1 MRTPNT
7 GEFHRPT
14 FRRKDISIKEYISF
28 ALAELLRERSRNR
41 QPVIRSREKSMDT
54 NASVRVYA
62 PLNPWRSPLGEIIE
76 RVPYKLSSSE
86 HEATS
91 AVSARP

>member
-1 MRTPNT
+1 
-7 GEFHRPT
+7 
-14 FRRKDISIKEYISF
+14 
-28 ALAELLRERSRNR
+28 
-41 QPVIRSREKSMDT
+41 
-54 NASVRVYA
+54 
-62 PLNPWRSPLGEIIE
+62 LNPWRSPLGEIIE